1 MREDPDHQFPDFGE
15 AGRMP
20 TLLSSDSLAVQRMAL
35 ALGVELGN
43 RMMDAVLQVVCSG
56 EGLMSE
62 MVLLQVEPDF
72 FDVVELRGVF
82 RQPFDRQPMRP
93 LGESGACRLAGMDR
107 TVVERQHGRLECHAW
122 LGPVAPVELLE
133 QSDEV
138 GAALGSAGANDQ

>member
-1 MREDPDHQFPDFGE
+1 
-15 AGRMP
+15 
-20 TLLSSDSLAVQRMAL
+20 MAL

-43 RMMDAVLQVVCSG
+43 RVMDAVLQVVYSG

-62 MVLLQVEPDF
+62 MVLLQVAPDF

-138 GAALGSAGANDQ
+138 GAALGSGWCKRPVRAVPSPLRRAWPPWPP